1 MSQCAHASSVN
12 GPDYDRTL
20 ILAVEISRRSW
31 VVAAQVPGAPQK
43 GAKRQLAPRAEA
55 LMAAIEG
62 YKRRATTAGMTVD
75 RVIVAYESGGDGF
88 WLARWLQQ
96 RAIEVH
102 LMQPSSVPV
111 DRRMRRAKSDRI
123 DVDMLLRT
131 LLAWL
136 RGEPRVCSMVP
147 VPDEATEDAR
157 RPIREREELIRAR
170 IALVNRIEAVL
181 TVLGAGEYNPLRRDC
196 REQLGQLRTGLG
208 QPLPP
213 HARAQIERLLDR
225 LDLVRKQI
233 ADLEAERDRVVE
245 GQAAGPAERMIRQ
258 LVRLRGIGVQTATVL
273 VHEAFVRSF
282 RNARALGSY
291 AGLSGTP
298 YSSGGTRREQ
308 GISKDGNRRLR
319 AALVELAW
327 MWLRYQP
334 GCALSRWFH
343 DRLGGSRGRLRKV
356 MVVALARKLLV
367 ALWRYL
373 QNGVV
378 PQGME
383 LKPTAA

>member
-1 MSQCAHASSVN
+1 MTQHPHLIASN
-12 GPDYDRTL
+12 QLDYDRTL
-20 ILAVEISRRSW
+20 ILAVEVSNRSW
-31 VVAAQVPGAPQK
+31 VVAAQVPGLRQK
-43 GAKRQLAPRAEA
+43 GTKQQLAPRADA

-62 YKRRATTAGMTVD
+62 YKRRAAAAGMAVD
-75 RVIVAYESGGDGF
+75 RVILTYESGGSGF

-96 RAIEVH
+96 RGVEVYV
-102 LMQPSSVPV
+102 MQPSSVPV

-123 DVDMLLRT
+123 DADMLLRT

-147 VPDEATEDAR
+147 VPDEATEEAR
-157 RPIREREELIRAR
+157 RPMREREELIRAR
-170 IALVNRIEAVL
+170 VAIVNRIGAVL

-196 REQLGQLRTGLG
+196 RERLGQLRTALG

-225 LDLVRKQI
+225 LELVCKQV
-233 ADLEAERDRVVE
+233 AELEAQRDRAIE
-245 GQAAGPAERMIRQ
+245 GETAAGPAERMIQQ
-258 LVRLRGIGVQTATVL
+258 LAHVRGIGVQTATVL
-273 VHEAFVRSF
+273 VHEAFVRRF

-291 AGLSGTP
+291 AGLTGTP
-298 YSSGGTRREQ
+298 YSSGGRQREQ

-319 AALVELAW
+319 ATLVELAW

-356 MVVALARKLLV
+356 MIVALARKLLV

-373 QNGVV
+373 QDGAV
-378 PQGME
+378 PQGAE
-383 LKPTAA
+383 LKPA

>member
-1 MSQCAHASSVN
+1 MIQHTHLTASN
-12 GPDYDRTL
+12 GLDYDRTL
-20 ILAVEISRRSW
+20 ILAVEVSGRSW
-31 VVAAQVPGAPQK
+31 VVAAQVPGLRQK
-43 GAKRQLAPRAEA
+43 SAKQQLAPCADA
-55 LMAAIEG
+55 LMAAVEG
-62 YKRRATTAGMTVD
+62 YKRRAAAAGMAVD
-75 RVIVAYESGGDGF
+75 RVIVAYESGGSGF

-96 RAIEVH
+96 RGVEVH
-102 LMQPSSVPV
+102 VMQPSSVPV

-123 DVDMLLRT
+123 DADMLLRT

-170 IALVNRIEAVL
+170 VAIVNRIEAVL
-181 TVLGAGEYNPLRRDC
+181 TVLGSGEYNPLRRDC
-196 REQLGQLRTGLG
+196 RERLGQLRTALD

-225 LDLVRKQI
+225 LDLVCQQV
-233 ADLEAERDRVVE
+233 AELEAQRDQAVE
-245 GQAAGPAERMIRQ
+245 SEAAGQAERMIQ
-258 LVRLRGIGVQTATVL
+258 RLARVRGIGVQTATVL
-273 VHEAFVRSF
+273 VHEAFVRRF

-291 AGLSGTP
+291 AGLTGTP
-298 YSSGGTRREQ
+298 YSSGGTHREQ

-319 AALVELAW
+319 ATLVELAW

-356 MVVALARKLLV
+356 MIVALARKLLI

-373 QNGVV
+373 QDGAV

-383 LKPTAA
+383 LKPA

>member
-1 MSQCAHASSVN
+1 
-12 GPDYDRTL
+12 
-20 ILAVEISRRSW
+20 
-31 VVAAQVPGAPQK
+31 
-43 GAKRQLAPRAEA
+43 
-55 LMAAIEG
+55 
-62 YKRRATTAGMTVD
+62 
-75 RVIVAYESGGDGF
+75 
-88 WLARWLQQ
+88 
-96 RAIEVH
+96 
-102 LMQPSSVPV
+102 
-111 DRRMRRAKSDRI
+111 
-123 DVDMLLRT
+123 MLLRT

-157 RPIREREELIRAR
+157 RPMREREELTRAR
-170 IALVNRIEAVL
+170 VAIVNRIAAVL
-181 TVLGAGEYNPLRRDC
+181 TVLGVGEYNPLRRDC
-196 REQLGQLRTGLG
+196 RERLDQLRTALD

-225 LDLVRKQI
+225 LDLIRQQV
-233 ADLEAERDRVVE
+233 ADLEAQRDRAVE
-245 GQAAGPAERMIRQ
+245 GEAAGRAEQMIQ
-258 LVRLRGIGVQTATVL
+258 HLARLRGIGVQTATVL
-273 VHEAFVRSF
+273 VHEAFVRRF

-291 AGLSGTP
+291 AGLTGTP
-298 YSSGGTRREQ
+298 YSSGGTQREQ

-319 AALVELAW
+319 ATLVELAW

-356 MVVALARKLLV
+356 MIVALARKLLI

-373 QNGVV
+373 QDGAV

-383 LKPTAA
+383 LKPA